1 MWPAA
6 GSHVEVLRFSSKIHQ
21 LVAMRLCLSYLPFH
35 KGGTNR
41 VYKKQAG
48 VLVENSEE
56 EEEIWDLENMDP
68 IQESSEGNS

>member
-6 GSHVEVLRFSSKIHQ
+6 GPHVEVLRFSSKIHQ

-56 EEEIWDLENMDP
+56 AREEGKAENM
-68 IQESSEGNS
+68 